1 MTVLSL
7 HFPIGEVTLAQRL
20 RAMLAT
26 CDTKAEYSVWC
37 GDYLAHAN
45 HLPFEDA
52 RQLTREAIEFG
63 RRFRSARA

>member
-1 MTVLSL
+1 MTVMSL

-26 CDTKAEYSVWC
+26 CDTKADYSTWC

-45 HLPFEDA
+45 LLPFQDA
-52 RQLTREAIEFG
+52 RVLTLDAVEFG
-63 RRFRSARA
+63 LRFRSAAQ